1 MTFKKWQYEL
11 KCLLRGMPNNEIK
24 EIARYYEEM
33 YTDKREAGIPED
45 DILIEFGTPNECA
58 ERILSDTEIKNK
70 ENGKKGNRLPFGV
83 SIVAMVFL
91 TLLIIL
97 PVAAAMLSIVV
108 SLGAGA
114 LSCAAV
120 SLTGPYAILLG
131 IYYLFSGMG
140 TAPALALV
148 GAGTCATPI
157 CLVLALGFWLAT
169 KYTAIYF
176 YKAIAYIY
184 RGRKGV
190 K

>member
-1 MTFKKWQYEL
+1 
-11 KCLLRGMPNNEIK
+11 MPNNEVK
-24 EIARYYEEM
+24 EIASYYEEM
-33 YTDKREAGIPED
+33 YRDKKDAGVPD
-45 DILIEFGTPNECA
+45 DEILIEFGTPAECA
-58 ERILSDTEIKNK
+58 ERILSDTEMKNK
-70 ENGKKGNRLPFGV
+70 QNVRKGGLPLGV
-83 SIVAMVFL
+83 SIAAMIFL
-91 TLLIIL
+91 TLLIII
-97 PVAAAMLSIVV
+97 PVAAAMVSVV
-108 SLGAGA
+108 ASLGAGA

-148 GAGTCATPI
+148 GGGMCATPI